1 MDEQLLLQLAGLFR
15 TRARCPTRAT
25 RETRH
30 MSSAPENGLVIF
42 SSVVLSLS
50 TCSFGPKP
58 PAGARKLTLCAPA
71 YVGVGGLGGAVLSA
85 FLQTATR
92 PLAAS
97 PLAASGGLYPAALGP
112 QGSRSEPTGFAPPG
126 IEGWPAS
133 NLLLLSAGL
142 GAFLLIFSFVLGVI
156 VGGCGGFC
164 LGYLWGSAGRSAGQ
178 HYGWPRVAGYLR
190 PPAAA

>member
-1 MDEQLLLQLAGLFR
+1 MLFQLAGLLP
-15 TRARCPTRAT
+15 TRARSPPRAA

-30 MSSAPENGLVIF
+30 MSSAPENGLAIF
-42 SSVVLSLS
+42 SGSRSCRCLYVVSAQIAGR
-50 TCSFGPKP
+50 GPHAHIP
-58 PAGARKLTLCAPA
+58 CPGLCWCR
-71 YVGVGGLGGAVLSA
+71 GLGRRRAQRLPASCHE
-85 FLQTATR
+85 TALGFTR
-92 PLAAS
+92 
-97 PLAASGGLYPAALGP
+97 AASGGLYPAAPGP
-112 QGSRSEPTGFAPPG
+112 QDTCSEPSGFAPPG

-164 LGYLWGSAGRSAGQ
+164 LGYLWSSAGRSSGQ

-190 PPAAA
+190 PPSAA

>member
-1 MDEQLLLQLAGLFR
+1 MGLLYFLVAVAVVVSMKFR
-15 TRARCPTRAT
+15 
-25 RETRH
+25 
-30 MSSAPENGLVIF
+30 
-42 SSVVLSLS
+42 
-50 TCSFGPKP
+50 PKT
-58 PAGARKLTLCAPA
+58 PAGAHMLTSRAPA

-85 FLQTATR
+85 FLQAASR
-92 PLAAS
+92 PLPAS
-97 PLAASGGLYPAALGP
+97 PSAASGGLYPAAPGP
-112 QGSRSEPTGFAPPG
+112 QDTCSEPIGFAPPG

-164 LGYLWGSAGRSAGQ
+164 LGYLWCSARRSSGQ

-190 PPAAA
+190 PPSAA